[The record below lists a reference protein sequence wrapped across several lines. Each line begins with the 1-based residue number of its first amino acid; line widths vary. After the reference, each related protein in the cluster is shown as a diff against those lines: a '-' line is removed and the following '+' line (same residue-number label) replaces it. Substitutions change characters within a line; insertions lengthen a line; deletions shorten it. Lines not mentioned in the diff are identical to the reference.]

1 MSERSLRLQVVM
13 QGVDKV
19 TRPFKKIQTET
30 KTLAATI
37 KESRAQLKSLNAAA
51 GEIDGY
57 RKNASQLAVTKANLA
72 AARIEAGKLAQQFAN
87 TKNPTAAQSKVLQ
100 QATQRVRELQRAEN
114 GLRVS
119 LQQRRSA
126 LADAGVNTRKLSD
139 AQKRLRAET
148 EAATAAMDKQQQRM
162 RRLSEKQN
170 KINAIK
176 ESYHAANQRKAMIA
190 GLGYTSMATGRRMI
204 GGLSSA
210 LKVGY
215 DFDAMMSQTQ
225 AVTRIKDKSNP
236 EMMALRNQARTL
248 PLQSKFTDL
257 EVAQGQYFLG
267 RTGYTAK
274 QILGAMPGMLNLA
287 AAGNVDLGTTADI
300 ASNIQTAM
308 NLPAEKMDH
317 VADVLTALFTRN
329 NVDIPML
336 GESLKYSAGV
346 GREYGQS
353 LETVAAATAMLGSAG
368 IQGSQAGTTM
378 RSILSRI
385 GTSKAVSGLGV
396 KTSDENGNMRDMVDI
411 LKDINEKT
419 KNLGNVER
427 GKIFKDIAGQYAVT
441 GFGRLMSAAGDGSL
455 EKMRGKPGEYNGEA
469 ARVSGTMLNNMAGDM
484 TMLHAAMENIS
495 VELFE
500 KNNDWLRKFTQLLSQ
515 AMHWV
520 AEFLK
525 AHPAVS
531 KALIVIGAVVGV
543 ATTAFGALMFAVI
556 GILAPITLLRFQLSL
571 LGVKGFSSLSLLTG
585 GFKLLGAAILAS
597 GRLVMAHPIIAF
609 IALIAAAGIYI
620 WKNWDT
626 LVPKFKALWDEIYRW
641 TAQSWDNIHLYISQ
655 KWDEIVANVQS
666 IPDKFKAAGSAIID
680 SLLGG
685 INAKWDV
692 LKTKLSSLT
701 DYLPDFMKSDKA
713 TPLQKNVAAAM
724 SNQKAMFAGMYDSG
738 GTIGSGQFGIVG
750 EYGPEIVQGP
760 AVVTGRRQ
768 TAALLKN
775 APLHPHS
782 LPASAYRSE
791 QSPANINVT
800 HAGSASAGAKYEV
813 HIHAAAGQNTQEIAN
828 AVIRRL
834 QEEERKKASRARS
847 GFGDREA
854 FA

>member
-1 MSERSLRLQVVM
+1 MS
-13 QGVDKV
+13 GVDKV
-19 TRPFKKIQTET
+19 TRPFKRIQTET
-30 KTLAATI
+30 KALAATI

-51 GEIDGY
+51 GDIEGY
-57 RKNASQLAVTKANLA
+57 RKNARQLAVTKANLA
-72 AARIEAGKLAQQFAN
+72 SARIEAGKLAQQFAN
-87 TKNPTAAQSKVLQ
+87 SKNPTAAQSKVLQ
-100 QATQRVRELQRAEN
+100 QATGRVRELQQAEN
-114 GLRVS
+114 GLRLS
-119 LQQRRSA
+119 LQQRRAA
-126 LADAGVNTRKLSD
+126 LTEAGINTKKLSD
-139 AQKRLRAET
+139 AQKRLRTET
-148 EAATAAMDKQQQRM
+148 EAATAAMDKQKQRM
-162 RRLSEKQN
+162 RALSEKNN

-225 AVTRIKDKSNP
+225 AVTRIKDKHNP

-531 KALIVIGAVVGV
+531 KALVVIGTVVGI
-543 ATTAFGALMFAVI
+543 ATTALGALMFAVI
-556 GILAPITLLRFQLSL
+556 GILAPMTLLRFQLSLLPL

-585 GFKLLGAAILAS
+585 VFKLLGQAIMVS
-597 GRLVMAHPIIAF
+597 GRLIMAHPIIAF
-609 IALIAAAGIYI
+609 IALIAAAGIYV

-626 LVPKFKALWDEIYRW
+626 LGPKFKALWDAIYRW
-641 TAQSWDNIHLYISQ
+641 TAQSWDNIRLYISQ

-724 SNQKAMFAGMYDSG
+724 SNQKAMFAGLYDSG

-750 EYGPEIVQGP
+750 EHGPEIVQGP
-760 AVVTGRRQ
+760 AVVTSRRQ

-782 LPASAYRSE
+782 LPASAYRSG
-791 QSPANINVT
+791 QTPANINVT
-800 HAGSASAGAKYEV
+800 NAGSASAGAKYEV
-813 HIHAAAGQNTQEIAN
+813 HIHAAAGQNAQEIAN

-834 QEEERKKASRARS
+834 QEEERKKASRTRS